1 MEIKDKISMNYTDK
15 KFFSEKAL
23 EALNGFY
30 VYALMD
36 PRDEKIFYIGKGIG
50 NRVFS
55 HEIESE
61 NRFKAEKQKLKKI
74 RDIERD
80 GFFCKEINCQLGI
93 E

>member
-1 MEIKDKISMNYTDK
+1 MEIKDKISMNFTDK

-61 NRFKAEKQKLKKI
+61 KRFKAEKQKLKKYAI
-74 RDIERD
+74 L
-80 GFFCKEINCQLGI
+80 KEMVFL
-93 E
+93 